1 MREALAARFAREPEF
16 RVVGQAAS
24 LAAARTML
32 ADVDVAVIDLGLP
45 DGYGGDL
52 IEELRRENPQAQGL
66 VLTASLDRADLAR
79 AVESGA
85 AGALDK
91 TARLDEVVDAVRRL
105 RAGETLMSM
114 DEVVELLTF
123 ARRGRTRDR
132 DDRRA
137 IESLTPREF
146 EVLQALAEGL
156 DSDAIAHR
164 LRITVRTERSH
175 VANILAKLGVHSR
188 LQALLFA
195 LRQGVVEIR

>member
-1 MREALAARFAREPEF
+1 MREALAAMFAREPEF

-24 LAAARTML
+24 LAAARPIL

-52 IEELRRENPQAQGL
+52 IEELRRENPEAQGL

-164 LRITVRTERSH
+164 LRITVRTERDH

-195 LRQGVVEIR
+195 MRQGVVEIR